1 VSTKD
6 RAETYNDQG
15 DDVNLKLGQCCI
27 SWGVEEP
34 EDASITPWQT
44 YLDESATAGYHGV
57 ELGPIGYLP
66 TDHEQLRKELDD
78 RGLRLCAGYVME
90 PLVEADALTAT
101 LEVAHSTA
109 KTLAEL
115 GAQRLVLIDD
125 MYPERTAVAGISDAA
140 PRLDEQRFETLVSAA
155 HEVARIA
162 SEEFGLIVAFHP
174 HAGSYV
180 EFRDEIDRFLEAT
193 DPTLIRLCI
202 DSGHSVYAGVDPV
215 ALFDAYPD
223 RVGYMH
229 LKDVDLA
236 VRERIAAENL
246 SFDDAVAQGIFCPL
260 GRGAVDYPGL
270 FSRMRASGYEGW
282 VSVEQDRLPKLEQGE
297 RASFIGDAR
306 ESFEYIESAGYTT
319 RRDEAVR

>member
-1 VSTKD
+1 
-6 RAETYNDQG
+6 
-15 DDVNLKLGQCCI
+15 VNLKLGQCCI

-44 YLDESATAGYHGV
+44 YLDEAAAAGYHGV

-66 TDHEQLRKELDD
+66 TDQQQLRKELDA
-78 RGLRLCAGYVME
+78 RGLSLCAGYVME
-90 PLVEADALTAT
+90 PLVDPDAREAILD
-101 LEVAHSTA
+101 VARSTA
-109 KTLAEL
+109 KTLAGL

-125 MYPERTAVAGISDAA
+125 MYPERTLVAGRSDAA
-140 PRLDEQRFETLVSAA
+140 PRLDDQRFQTLVATA
-155 HEVARIA
+155 TEVARIA
-162 SEEFGLIVAFHP
+162 SEEYGLIVAFHP
-174 HAGSYV
+174 HAGTYV

-193 DPTLIRLCI
+193 DSQLIRLCI

-215 ALFDAYPD
+215 GLFDAYPD

-236 VRERIAAENL
+236 VRERIAAEDL

-270 FSRMRASGYEGW
+270 FTRMQAAGYDGW

-297 RASFIGDAR
+297 RASFIDDAR
-306 ESFEYIESAGYTT
+306 ESFEYIANGGYTS
-319 RRDEAVR
+319 RRDAAGASS